1 MEALK
6 KSRALLAV
14 SIALALTACSEE
26 AVPPEE
32 NTAPSFTL
40 SGTSVS
46 VNEGATVEVP
56 FTLSDSHS
64 SVEDLTITIDDSTL
78 SGDVSIDKENMVVR
92 YVAPWIREGDGLTE
106 NFNLTAKD
114 PQGAST
120 TVNLAVDVQDINSP
134 VSVKINP
141 PQNAI
146 SYQNTQ
152 TDSSLSFVYP
162 ESSNIEIVYDLEEED
177 ADYLSVDFSVS
188 EGVIFKN
195 QVTPKMSDDGTSVSL
210 SFPVPDIANPSE
222 IITVTLSVMDGD
234 ETVTAV
240 SNITVANKVSL
251 AWTAQS
257 PMSIS
262 EENGGTIQYTSSEGY
277 GYTAT
282 YTADVTLPDGS
293 PLDFPLDYTF
303 NSDTGEIS
311 FSPSTGFLG
320 DRSVLVTVKATNEL
334 AIVGGE
340 SYVEETVLTRSLTV
354 KDDRDDGF
362 SVSTDNFYQQVDYL
376 EDVKF
381 RRDEDRVASTLGTY
395 LFLNRYITHAQS
407 VSFSENTSASL
418 NAEYAELDRLASDI
432 ANRLDSGESGDE
444 IKSDM
449 SNFESEIFR
458 VGAET
463 RKTMREEAEL
473 LVSQSGKSLPLSLPY
488 GSSFSMDFGGR
499 LTHFVGN
506 DAYGYFADDN
516 QQSWIFKSEFSYLDA
531 VNIEN
536 EYCF

>member
-120 TVNLAVDVQDINSP
+120 IVNLAVDVQDINSP

-146 SYQNTQ
+146 GYQNTQ

-188 EGVIFKN
+188 EGH
-195 QVTPKMSDDGTSVSL
+195 
-210 SFPVPDIANPSE
+210 
-222 IITVTLSVMDGD
+222 
-234 ETVTAV
+234 
-240 SNITVANKVSL
+240 SN
-251 AWTAQS
+251 
-257 PMSIS
+257 
-262 EENGGTIQYTSSEGY
+262 
-277 GYTAT
+277 
-282 YTADVTLPDGS
+282 
-293 PLDFPLDYTF
+293 
-303 NSDTGEIS
+303 
-311 FSPSTGFLG
+311 
-320 DRSVLVTVKATNEL
+320 
-334 AIVGGE
+334 
-340 SYVEETVLTRSLTV
+340 
-354 KDDRDDGF
+354 
-362 SVSTDNFYQQVDYL
+362 NF
-376 EDVKF
+376 
-381 RRDEDRVASTLGTY
+381 
-395 LFLNRYITHAQS
+395 
-407 VSFSENTSASL
+407 
-418 NAEYAELDRLASDI
+418 
-432 ANRLDSGESGDE
+432 
-444 IKSDM
+444 
-449 SNFESEIFR
+449 
-458 VGAET
+458 
-463 RKTMREEAEL
+463 
-473 LVSQSGKSLPLSLPY
+473 
-488 GSSFSMDFGGR
+488 
-499 LTHFVGN
+499 
-506 DAYGYFADDN
+506 
-516 QQSWIFKSEFSYLDA
+516 
-531 VNIEN
+531 
-536 EYCF
+536 